1 MIRTAGELD
10 CFSAYICLREP
21 DKSEDKTKYA
31 NIATKEAKENI
42 IGASPATGSQRPCM
56 GVTVCLSIDQ
66 GELLGK
72 HRGVEADGRKGRRR
86 VRAIRGRRH
95 AGEPRARATAVH
107 GQGQALAGGPRT
119 GNLADRYVPPGTDGK
134 CRNCKPWFYRLGNA
148 MVDARVLD
156 QGMKYAVRGT
166 VPFLLKGVATE
177 IMKKMVQFQRQPKL
191 SETCSKL
198 G

>member
-72 HRGVEADGRKGRRR
+72 HRGVEA
-86 VRAIRGRRH
+86 
-95 AGEPRARATAVH
+95 
-107 GQGQALAGGPRT
+107 
-119 GNLADRYVPPGTDGK
+119 
-134 CRNCKPWFYRLGNA
+134 
-148 MVDARVLD
+148 
-156 QGMKYAVRGT
+156 
-166 VPFLLKGVATE
+166 
-177 IMKKMVQFQRQPKL
+177 
-191 SETCSKL
+191 
-198 G
+198 